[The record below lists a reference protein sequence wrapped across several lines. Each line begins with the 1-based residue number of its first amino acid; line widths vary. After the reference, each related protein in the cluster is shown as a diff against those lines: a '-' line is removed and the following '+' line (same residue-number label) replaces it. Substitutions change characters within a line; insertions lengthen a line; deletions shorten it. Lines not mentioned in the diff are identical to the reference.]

1 MFQASLTSN
10 LAQSMLD
17 AVKYSNH
24 DKAGDHIFQAPPQA
38 KVGLVV
44 SVNKDSLR
52 PKAPKAWSRE
62 SVHIGS
68 EEKAIVAQKAC
79 AWTHQTLLA
88 VHVPE
93 ERQGWGW
100 NHVLG
105 FAILVEAGVSVCDPY
120 VRPVEA
126 LPWKH
131 SNG

>member
-24 DKAGDHIFQAPPQA
+24 DKASDHIFQAPPQA

-68 EEKAIVAQKAC
+68 EEKAIVAQKAG

-93 ERQGWGW
+93 EHQAWGW

-105 FAILVEAGVSVCDPY
+105 FAILIKAGVSVCDPY

-126 LPWKH
+126 VPWKH

>member
-1 MFQASLTSN
+1 MKPSGALVLLLHTLAIKNISQEKKWRLPSGARVVPAPMFQASLTSN

-68 EEKAIVAQKAC
+68 EEKAVVAQKAG

-93 ERQGWGW
+93 EHQG
-100 NHVLG
+100 
-105 FAILVEAGVSVCDPY
+105 
-120 VRPVEA
+120 
-126 LPWKH
+126 
-131 SNG
+131 